1 MPSARF
7 IDAVAAANTD
17 EQPVALVT
25 VTHADFGGPL
35 RWCTGGADIVSRGF
49 IFAARPMTP
58 VPPGESADGR
68 PSAAKLVVDNIEP
81 DAVGAFRSITAGR
94 PSVLIEVVLA
104 ATPDTVEQT
113 WPGLQIVASRPAAD
127 SIECDIAERDDG
139 EEIWP
144 LQAFT
149 PGSTPGLY

>member
-7 IDAVAAANTD
+7 IEAIAAQNTSEQAV
-17 EQPVALVT
+17 VLVT
-25 VTHADFGGPL
+25 VTHSSFGGPL

-49 IFAARPMTP
+49 TFAARPMTP
-58 VPPGESADGR
+58 APPGESADGR
-68 PSAAKLVVDNIEP
+68 PSAAKLIVDNLDP
-81 DAVGAFRSITAGR
+81 DAVGAFRTISAGR
-94 PSVLIEVVLA
+94 PKVLIEVVLA
-104 ATPDTVEQT
+104 ATPDVVEKT
-113 WPGLQIVASRPAAD
+113 WPGLQIVASRPTID

-149 PGSTPGLY
+149 PGNTPALF